1 MIRYLG
7 LVICSCTIGLKS
19 VQLPISN
26 ISMEESIMD
35 GAVCTFCIDLIIV
48 YWNMLSECSCRLAF
62 SKASGRFSANHIIF
76 IRRMSKSRWSYEIE
90 ARDFRKDFTVA
101 PIPPFFYWNIFPQSS
116 VFSVILC
123 FNELDFWKNQREI
136 FNVEPIDF
144 SRNHLE
150 LVFYAP
156 NSKLCSMK
164 RSHFESVIASSQ
176 ISSTSNCSVEEDVH
190 LSSSPTLPSDED
202 SRVLDL
208 YEFQAF
214 LSADVVH
221 KRAVP
226 APSAAA
232 TSRPV
237 FSAMFGSR
245 MFDPQVLRLI
255 LRNLFATADG
265 TSRCQLPGYHTTTH
279 PSKTTSR
286 AWRAGPVRCSAVQ
299 CELPECKQESISTD
313 ER

>member
-1 MIRYLG
+1 
-7 LVICSCTIGLKS
+7 
-19 VQLPISN
+19 
-26 ISMEESIMD
+26 
-35 GAVCTFCIDLIIV
+35 
-48 YWNMLSECSCRLAF
+48 
-62 SKASGRFSANHIIF
+62 
-76 IRRMSKSRWSYEIE
+76 
-90 ARDFRKDFTVA
+90 
-101 PIPPFFYWNIFPQSS
+101 
-116 VFSVILC
+116 
-123 FNELDFWKNQREI
+123 
-136 FNVEPIDF
+136 
-144 SRNHLE
+144 
-150 LVFYAP
+150 
-156 NSKLCSMK
+156 MK

-255 LRNLFATADG
+255 FKALIQPRLARLNE
-265 TSRCQLPGYHTTTH
+265 
-279 PSKTTSR
+279 SKTHN
-286 AWRAGPVRCSAVQ
+286 
-299 CELPECKQESISTD
+299 QENNLQRSPIL
-313 ER
+313 